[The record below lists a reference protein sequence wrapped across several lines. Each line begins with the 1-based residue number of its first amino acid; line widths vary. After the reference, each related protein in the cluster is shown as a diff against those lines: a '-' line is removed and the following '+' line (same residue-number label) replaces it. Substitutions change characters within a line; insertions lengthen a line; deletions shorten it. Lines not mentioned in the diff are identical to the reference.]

1 MDEAAPLAEAA
12 VTAPISLWRTV
23 TSLAP
28 AVKLAAESSAGT
40 LAICLSAMWQARLS
54 QISLK
59 QRRWMR
65 RRTCGRG
72 GAACVGLAGGRVL
85 AGTGGEAC
93 CRELGRHTRHLS
105 ICHVAGEAVSDQPQ
119 AAPLDAAP
127 HVWPRRRRLRRVGG
141 GSRYSGSSQKCRHS

>member
-65 RRTCGRG
+65 RRTRVAEAAPPASGWWGVALFWKQSEMPPLIGGRTTEPGVGQTTMWGHAGAAFGLTCGR
-72 GAACVGLAGGRVL
+72 AA
-85 AGTGGEAC
+85 
-93 CRELGRHTRHLS
+93 
-105 ICHVAGEAVSDQPQ
+105 
-119 AAPLDAAP
+119 
-127 HVWPRRRRLRRVGG
+127 RL
-141 GSRYSGSSQKCRHS
+141 